1 MSSSCWLNCGSSKPT
16 DPCWQNTGLNSLK
29 KINRKWEIEFC
40 EEGVLVSIDERGNIG
55 YQIRRKKLRS
65 SARVQ
70 IQHGQQ
76 HHHRLLC
83 WLLHPLWRQGEVE
96 DMELGHREGSRM
108 DVEEP
113 LERRTVSWMWHGAQE
128 KHCGDQD
135 LWGIHHRQ
143 PSEAWLESSSLYYLG
158 AHAKIYNPRSWSQQY
173 IYSGYSCPL
182 LHRNSRWGD
191 SSMSSLDF
199 SLCPGP
205 RASLNWCCLTDF
217 RC

>member
-135 LWGIHHRQ
+135 LWGIRHRK
-143 PSEAWLESSSLYYLG
+143 PSKAFLV
-158 AHAKIYNPRSWSQQY
+158 I
-173 IYSGYSCPL
+173 L
-182 LHRNSRWGD
+182 LHEKCLYEILTFLKWFLLIFSQHPPPNPTSMQKETF
-191 SSMSSLDF
+191 SSISQCML
-199 SLCPGP
+199 
-205 RASLNWCCLTDF
+205 AK
-217 RC
+217 